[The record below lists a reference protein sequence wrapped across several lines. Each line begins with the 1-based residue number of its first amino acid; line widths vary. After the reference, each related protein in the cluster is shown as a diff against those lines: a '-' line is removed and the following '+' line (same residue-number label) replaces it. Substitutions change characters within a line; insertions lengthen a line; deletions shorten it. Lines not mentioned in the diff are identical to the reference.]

1 MSAKTILIVD
11 DHADNRT
18 VYGWFLEAFGFS
30 VLEATN
36 GYEGV
41 VRAREVHPD
50 LILMDV
56 SMPVMDGLQATQ
68 MLKVDQETAD
78 IPIIV
83 VTAHEG
89 AEMQGKAYRSGC
101 DAYLCKPVEPRRILQ
116 EVNRFLDGDAK
127 QTA

>member
-1 MSAKTILIVD
+1 MSTKTILIVD

-18 VYGWFLEAFGFS
+18 VYGWFLEAFGFT

-36 GYEGV
+36 GHEAV

-50 LILMDV
+50 LILMDI

-68 MLKVDQETAD
+68 MLKVDQDTAN
-78 IPIIV
+78 IPVIV

-89 AEMQGKAYRSGC
+89 AEIQGKAYRSGC
-101 DAYLCKPVEPRRILQ
+101 DAFLCKPVEPRRILQ
-116 EVNRFLDGDAK
+116 EVNRFLDGGAK